1 MALCSLRR
9 VFGAAI
15 HAVLALRRLPNLKG
29 ELVKKNLAVLIVLLL
44 AGCVSR
50 FDPDEV
56 AKRDSMT
63 AANPVV
69 QEAYVPEMDP
79 SRKVNEQDC
88 SRPVDL
94 TAGNLMCGKR

>member
-1 MALCSLRR
+1 M
-9 VFGAAI
+9 
-15 HAVLALRRLPNLKG
+15 
-29 ELVKKNLAVLIVLLL
+29 KKNLAVLVVLLL

-69 QEAYVPEMDP
+69 QEGYVPDMDP
-79 SRKVNEQDC
+79 SRRVNEQDC
-88 SRPVDL
+88 SKPVDIA
-94 TAGNLMCGKR
+94 AGNLMCEKR

>member
-1 MALCSLRR
+1 M
-9 VFGAAI
+9 
-15 HAVLALRRLPNLKG
+15 K
-29 ELVKKNLAVLIVLLL
+29 KKNLAVLVALLL

-56 AKRDSMT
+56 AKRDSGT

-69 QEAYVPEMDP
+69 QEAAVPEMDP
-79 SRKVNEQDC
+79 SRRVNEQDC

-94 TAGNLMCGKR
+94 AAGNLMCGKR